1 MLLSG
6 GPYQTNPAMISK
18 MRDLA
23 AIVNRIHTV
32 AKNAQPANSEM
43 KRLLDSIESAS
54 PPMHNRPKEREG
66 RADVLSPEHEVS
78 PTITGLHKPNS
89 RQRHR
94 MRTPGSTGAGF
105 GGFRATGASVGAH
118 RT

>member
-1 MLLSG
+1 MILSG
-6 GPYQTNPAMISK
+6 GPYQTNPVMIDK

-23 AIVNRIHTV
+23 AIVNRIHTIG
-32 AKNAQPANSEM
+32 KNAQKANSEM
-43 KRLLDSIESAS
+43 KRLQDSVEYS
-54 PPMHNRPKEREG
+54 PPVRTRPKEREG

-78 PTITGLHKPNS
+78 PTLTGLHKPNS

-105 GGFRATGASVGAH
+105 GGFRAPGASVGAH